1 MTYTDDWL
9 WAHAHCAPL
18 LLELT
23 QYGAYGKSNA
33 NTGPYIE
40 NDAYMRTGRITSPFW
55 WGHGFRELANHGFNY
70 LHERDPAGE
79 RRAAILEREW

>member
-23 QYGAYGKSNA
+23 QYGAYGRAGA
-33 NTGPYIE
+33 NTGGYVDC
-40 NDAYMRTGRITSPFW
+40 DAYMRTGRITSPFW
-55 WGHGFRELANHGFNY
+55 REHGFRELANHGFGY
-70 LHERDPAGE
+70 LSEKDPTMC
-79 RRAAILEREW
+79 RRIAILEREW